1 MSKSVIVSII
11 IIAAVVIG
19 GLLAYFISTNIPKEA
34 K

>member
-1 MSKSVIVSII
+1 MNKSVIVSI

-19 GLLAYFISTNIPKEA
+19 GLLSYFISTNIPKEV